1 MTATAEKQL
10 AAFMAAYTPAI
21 ASTARAA
28 RAKLRALLPG
38 ATELVY
44 DNYNALVIGY
54 GPGEK
59 TSEAIVSLALYPKWV
74 TLFFLQNGPAL
85 PDPAKRLEGA
95 GTRVRSVRL
104 ASAATLDEPDV
115 RALIDHAVRLAIRPI
130 DAQAAPLLIIKSVS
144 PTQRPRRPS

>member
-10 AAFMAAYTPAI
+10 SAFMAAYTPTI

-44 DNYNALVIGY
+44 DNCN
-54 GPGEK
+54 
-59 TSEAIVSLALYPKWV
+59 
-74 TLFFLQNGPAL
+74 
-85 PDPAKRLEGA
+85 
-95 GTRVRSVRL
+95 
-104 ASAATLDEPDV
+104 
-115 RALIDHAVRLAIRPI
+115 
-130 DAQAAPLLIIKSVS
+130 AQAAPLLIITSVS